1 MFRFKTRKK
10 IYVVRSP
17 GSALFDEAR
26 FVLKEGAGG
35 LAVGR
40 SERELA
46 REAERIIAEYGL
58 LPFPGKDAGRAP
70 FRRAQTGPPLRPL
83 VFRGDPHHG
92 RALSSCR
99 LYSQNARLTGGRRK
113 DAGKTVPG
121 RSRKVDKNEC

>member
-58 LPFPGKDAGRAP
+58 LPFPGKTLDERLSAERKRDRRCALWFFAGILTTA
-70 FRRAQTGPPLRPL
+70 
-83 VFRGDPHHG
+83 
-92 RALSSCR
+92 ALFLLAACILKMR
-99 LYSQNARLTGGRRK
+99 
-113 DAGKTVPG
+113 V
-121 RSRKVDKNEC
+121 